1 VPVPREPPYPP
12 PPRQVPAEL
21 DRKPGRPAAA
31 RIAVLAAQ
39 LFGVVL
45 FAATPALALGA
56 AFLCLHA
63 TGWFTAFRGLG
74 FIVFF
79 LLAVVYLKSLLPR
92 RVGIE
97 PAILPLQ
104 PDQQPTAQAFV
115 ARVADDVGA
124 PAPRRLLVGPGVE
137 LQLGGKRSLADLLG
151 KGHWDLHVGLWLWHC
166 VTLSEFQA
174 LVARTLA
181 PLGQGRFERH
191 HFTVRRLLEAFVDGL
206 DRIDEAGTRSNSTFA
221 ALARITRAVHFV
233 TITPVRVIGRLLLRL
248 GRGKTDAFANDLEAV
263 RVAGSDA
270 LVHAILRADF
280 AGATLREID
289 EALVLAVKEGVFTRD
304 LFAHV
309 ADAATILR
317 EAHNDFTLGE
327 PPFLRGPNAGKHS
340 DVFEPGQRYLSA
352 VWRALPGPSEREHA
366 AKRSFVAA
374 ERDDRPAAE
383 LIDEPPPLREKLT
396 RMWYVERRAGSDDL
410 IPFPPEVVRQWLAT
424 GRDETLATKHAGCY
438 DAGRRIQPGTSYER
452 ELALTTDTWDDARLL
467 STATGLYTNAG
478 DRAARWRGARTAL
491 DRLLRKT
498 MYRPAGRERAYS
510 QDLEEDLRKMSK
522 WLSALD
528 RWVYVVHVHMAA
540 RLPDITLHDELLHR
554 YESVLRLQPFA
565 ADAREYRNR
574 VAAFAVRLG
583 EYGGTAPYRLAR
595 DADRE
600 FDASRKDFVALLV
613 EATGVDDPFLSD
625 WTGGVRLDRFLY
637 AHQELPGRGHSS
649 AEEFGQRVLQA
660 WTEVAAKAL
669 WLHRRSVTGL
679 LDLHERIL
687 TEFKAMVGPLPPPLP
702 PIVEQQKIPEA
713 ILLEPEPELLEPEL
727 VDDLP
732 PVAPEE
738 PPDDWLI
745 K

>member
-1 VPVPREPPYPP
+1 MGEVR
-12 PPRQVPAEL
+12 
-21 DRKPGRPAAA
+21 AAA
-31 RIAVLAAQ
+31 
-39 LFGVVL
+39 
-45 FAATPALALGA
+45 PALALGA

-63 TGWFTAFRGLG
+63 TGWFTAFRVLG

-92 RVGIE
+92 RVRIE

-104 PDQQPTAQAFV
+104 PDEQPTANAFV

-124 PAPRRLLVGPGVE
+124 PGPRRLLIGRGVE
-137 LQLGGKRSLADLLG
+137 TQLGGKRSLADLLG
-151 KGHWDLHVGLWLWHC
+151 KGLWDLHVGLWLWHC

-181 PLGQGRFERH
+181 PLGQGRFERY
-191 HFTVRRLLEAFVDGL
+191 HFTVRRLLEAFVDGF
-206 DRIDEAGTRSNSTFA
+206 DHIDEAGTRSNSVVA
-221 ALARITRAVHFV
+221 GLARIARAVHYAAISPF
-233 TITPVRVIGRLLLRL
+233 RVVGRVVLRL
-248 GRGKTDAFANDLEAV
+248 GRGKYDAFANDLGAV
-263 RVAGSDA
+263 GVAGSDA

-289 EALVLAVKEGVFTRD
+289 EALILAVKEGVFTRD
-304 LFAHV
+304 LYAHV
-309 ADAATILR
+309 ADAATILH

-327 PPFLRGPNAGKHS
+327 PPFLRGPNAGKHT

-352 VWRALPGPSEREHA
+352 VWRGFPGPSEREHS
-366 AKRSFVAA
+366 AKRAFVTA

-383 LIDEPPPLREKLT
+383 LLDEPTPLREKLT
-396 RMWYVERRAGSDDL
+396 TMWYVERRASGDDL
-410 IPFPPEVVRQWLAT
+410 IPFPSEVVRQWLAT
-424 GRDETLATKHAGCY
+424 GRDETLATKYAGCY
-438 DAGRRIQPGTSYER
+438 DAGRRIQPGTRNER

-498 MYRPAGRERAYS
+498 MYRPAGRERAYA

-522 WLSALD
+522 WLAALD

-540 RLPDITLHDELLHR
+540 RLPDIALHDELLHR
-554 YESVLRLQPFA
+554 YESVLRLAAVCRGRPRVSQPRRRLRGA
-565 ADAREYRNR
+565 TER
-574 VAAFAVRLG
+574 VWRHRAVP
-583 EYGGTAPYRLAR
+583 TAR
-595 DADRE
+595 DAERE

-637 AHQELPGRGHSS
+637 AHQELPGRGNFS
-649 AEEFGQRVLQA
+649 AEQFGQRMLQA

-727 VDDLP
+727 MDDVP
-732 PVAPEE
+732 PSIPDE